1 MSLGKMS
8 LDEKAFGQALTQSA
22 KAMAEEEDEHATT
35 TLSLSQ
41 INGQKL
47 ESIMSQASRP
57 LLASTQRQAFKE
69 CQKSMQ
75 QHTGDRFIPCRQGSD
90 KYEMQY

>member
-47 ESIMSQASRP
+47 
-57 LLASTQRQAFKE
+57 
-69 CQKSMQ
+69 
-75 QHTGDRFIPCRQGSD
+75 
-90 KYEMQY
+90 